1 MQDAQLCAVVTG
13 RTIEELRRNRDAV
26 TGADLVEL
34 RLDGLDRPDPEA
46 ALSGRRLPAI
56 CTCRPVWEGGAFD
69 GPEEVR
75 HGILRRA
82 LDGGAEFID
91 VEARA
96 DFSQELIRARDGRGI
111 VLSFHAFDGIPVDLE
126 DRWHALC
133 GSGAEVAKLAA
144 AAGSLDDTRRIM
156 ALAGTRTAGGQADG
170 RRGHVLIAM
179 GDAGAATRVLAGRL
193 GNRWTYAGAAVAP
206 GQLPADR
213 LLTEFRYRTLRADTA
228 IYGVTGNPV
237 MHSRSPAMHNAG
249 FARLGI
255 DAVYLPLQAADA
267 ADFVRFARALP
278 LAGASITAPF
288 KVPLMD
294 VMDEIDPLARR
305 VGAINTLVVREGR
318 WVGANTDVHGF
329 TAPLTRRV
337 SVRGRR
343 AAILGAGGSARAV
356 AVALADL
363 GADVTVCARRPEAAR
378 ELAAL
383 AGGSVGTFPPPP
395 GSWDILVNTT
405 PAAAGGGNPMAG
417 VPLEGEVVFDLI
429 YTPPETPLL
438 QAARAAGCV
447 TIGGL
452 EMLAAQAERQ
462 FELWTGQ
469 APPAGLFA
477 QAAGVDRR

>member
-13 RTIEELRRNRDAV
+13 RTVEELRRNRDAV

-34 RLDGLDRPDPEA
+34 RLDGLDKPDADA
-46 ALSGRRLPAI
+46 ALAGRRLPAI
-56 CTCRPVWEGGAFD
+56 CTCRPVWEGGGFD

-82 LDGGAEFID
+82 LEGGAEFID

-96 DFSQELIRARDGRGI
+96 AFASDVIRARDGRGI
-111 VLSFHAFDGIPVDLE
+111 VLSLHAFDGVPADLE
-126 DRWHALC
+126 DRWRALC
-133 GSGAEVAKLAA
+133 RSGAEVAKLAV
-144 AAGSLDDTRRIM
+144 AAGSLEDTQRIM
-156 ALAGTRTAGGQADG
+156 ALAGARAGDASAGG
-170 RRGHVLIAM
+170 RRHVLIAM

-193 GNRWTYAGAAVAP
+193 GNRWTYAGEAVAP
-206 GQLPADR
+206 GQFSAER
-213 LLTEFRYRTLRADTA
+213 LLGEFRYRTLRADTA

-249 FARLGI
+249 FARLGMN
-255 DAVYLPLQAADA
+255 AVYLPLQAADA
-267 ADFVRFARALP
+267 ADFARFARALP

-294 VMDEIDPLARR
+294 AMDEVDSVARR
-305 VGAINTLVVREGR
+305 VGAINTLVVRDGR
-318 WVGANTDVHGF
+318 WLGANTDVHGF
-329 TAPLTRRV
+329 TEPLVRRV
-337 SVRGRR
+337 QVRGRR

-363 GADVTVCARRPEAAR
+363 GADVTVCARRPDAAR
-378 ELAAL
+378 EIAAL
-383 AGGSVGTFPPPP
+383 AGGSAGPFPPRA

-405 PAAAGGGNPMAG
+405 PASDGGGNPMAG
-417 VPLEGEVVFDLI
+417 EPLGGEVVFALI
-429 YTPPETPLL
+429 YTPPDTPLL
-438 QAARAAGCV
+438 QAARAAGLL

-477 QAAGVDRR
+477 QAAGADRR